1 LNVGGSVKQS
11 FIAGID
17 IGGTKTRI
25 MLARG
30 GNPLADRTLS
40 TDSWRIREVETDGK
54 ELSGRLVAL
63 CAHEG
68 LDAGDLGALVVGAH
82 GCDTD
87 EQCREFQTS
96 LARHLPG
103 RVQVVNDAELM
114 GPAAGFFGGISVVA
128 GTGSIA
134 VARTPEGRMLV
145 AGGWGWI
152 LGDEG
157 SAPALVRDA
166 AKAIRGAID
175 AGNGADPLTE
185 ALMSELGTDDPTM
198 LGRLL
203 NDTRSAVIWGRYAN
217 AVFAAA
223 DAGSRLA
230 HQVITEGG
238 AALAALVGVLIK
250 RGADAA
256 SVVAGGGVIVE
267 QPRLMAAFTAAMK
280 DVSPDSA
287 VVLLREPP
295 VMGAL
300 ALAERALGRSATV
313 DSSGPVRARDHR

>member
-1 LNVGGSVKQS
+1 MTQG
-11 FIAGID
+11 FTAGID

-30 GNPLADRTLS
+30 GETVADRTLP
-40 TDSWRIREVETDGK
+40 TDSWRIREFETDGK
-54 ELSGRLVAL
+54 ALAALVKAL
-63 CAHEG
+63 G
-68 LDAGDLGALVVGAH
+68 TDVTLDPGSLGALVVGAH

-87 EQCREFQTS
+87 EQCRQFQAS
-96 LARHLPG
+96 LARRLAG

-114 GPAAGFFGGISVVA
+114 GPAAGYFGGISVVA

-134 VARTPEGRMLV
+134 VARSPDGRMLA

-175 AGNGADPLTE
+175 AGDGADPLTD
-185 ALMSELGTDDPTM
+185 ALMAELGTDDPTM

-223 DAGSRLA
+223 DAGSHLA
-230 HQVITEGG
+230 QGVIIEGG
-238 AALAALVGVLIK
+238 AALAALVGVIIK

-267 QPRLMAAFTAAMK
+267 QPRLMAAFAAAMK
-280 DVSPDSA
+280 KVSPESA

-300 ALAERALGRSATV
+300 ALAERAMPAGVTLKAGGGR
-313 DSSGPVRARDHR
+313 

>member
-1 LNVGGSVKQS
+1 V
-11 FIAGID
+11 IAGVD
-17 IGGTKTRI
+17 IGGTKTRV

-30 GNPLADRTLS
+30 GQVLADRTVP
-40 TDSWRIREVETDGK
+40 TDSWRIRQVEPDGK
-54 ELSGRLVAL
+54 ALAGLVSEL
-63 CAHEG
+63 CAEQG
-68 LDAGDLGALVVGAH
+68 LAADDLGAVAVGAH

-87 EQCREFQTS
+87 AQCRQFQAS
-96 LARHLPG
+96 LARYLRG
-103 RVQVVNDAELM
+103 IVRVVNDSELM
-114 GPAAGFFGGISVVA
+114 GPAAGYFGGISVVA

-166 AKAIRGAID
+166 ARAIRRAID
-175 AGNGADPLTE
+175 SGDAADPLTD
-185 ALMSELGTDDPTM
+185 ALMAELGTDDPTM

-203 NDTRSAVIWGRYAN
+203 NDTRSAVIWGRYAS

-223 DAGSRLA
+223 DAGSRLSQA
-230 HQVITEGG
+230 VIAEGG
-238 AALAALVGVLIK
+238 VALAELVAVLIK
-250 RGADAA
+250 RGADAT

-267 QPRLMAAFTAAMK
+267 QPRLMEAFKAAMRG
-280 DVSPDSA
+280 VSPESK

-300 ALAERALGRSATV
+300 ALAERALQDANLLKSRM
-313 DSSGPVRARDHR
+313 DRI

>member
-1 LNVGGSVKQS
+1 
-11 FIAGID
+11 
-17 IGGTKTRI
+17 
-25 MLARG
+25 MLA
-30 GNPLADRTLS
+30 
-40 TDSWRIREVETDGK
+40 
-54 ELSGRLVAL
+54 
-63 CAHEG
+63 
-68 LDAGDLGALVVGAH
+68 
-82 GCDTD
+82 
-87 EQCREFQTS
+87 
-96 LARHLPG
+96 
-103 RVQVVNDAELM
+103 
-114 GPAAGFFGGISVVA
+114 
-128 GTGSIA
+128 
-134 VARTPEGRMLV
+134 

-175 AGNGADPLTE
+175 AGDGADPLTD
-185 ALMSELGTDDPTM
+185 ALMAELGTDDPTM

-230 HQVITEGG
+230 QGVIIEGG
-238 AALAALVGVLIK
+238 AALAALVGVIVK

-267 QPRLMAAFTAAMK
+267 QPRLMAAFAAAMK
-280 DVSPDSA
+280 KVSPNSA

-300 ALAERALGRSATV
+300 ALAERAMPAGATLKAGDGR
-313 DSSGPVRARDHR
+313 

>member
-1 LNVGGSVKQS
+1 MGGSVAQS

-30 GNPLADRTLS
+30 GNPVADRTLS

-54 ELSGRLVAL
+54 ELSGRLAAL
-63 CAHEG
+63 CADEG
-68 LDAGDLGALVVGAH
+68 LDAGDLAALVVGAH

-134 VARTPEGRMLV
+134 VARAPEGRMLV

-175 AGNGADPLTE
+175 AGDGADPLTE

-230 HQVITEGG
+230 QGVIVEGG

-267 QPRLMAAFTAAMK
+267 QPRLMAAFAAAMK
-280 DVSPDSA
+280 KVSPDSA

-300 ALAERALGRSATV
+300 ALAERALPTEATFK
-313 DSSGPVRARDHR
+313 ARERR

>member
-1 LNVGGSVKQS
+1 MTQS

-30 GNPLADRTLS
+30 GNAVADRTLS

-54 ELSGRLVAL
+54 ALAALVKAL
-63 CAHEG
+63 GSDEG
-68 LDAGDLGALVVGAH
+68 LDPGDLGALVVGAH

-87 EQCREFQTS
+87 AQCRDFQAS
-96 LARHLPG
+96 LARRLAG
-103 RVQVVNDAELM
+103 NVQVVNDAELM
-114 GPAAGFFGGISVVA
+114 GPAAGYFGGVSVVA

-134 VARTPEGRMLV
+134 VARSPDGRMLA

-175 AGNGADPLTE
+175 AGDGADPLTD
-185 ALMSELGTDDPTM
+185 ALMAELGTDDPTM

-230 HQVITEGG
+230 QGVINEGG
-238 AALAALVGVLIK
+238 AALAALVGVIIK

-267 QPRLMAAFTAAMK
+267 QPRLMAAFAAAMK
-280 DVSPDSA
+280 KVSPDSA

-300 ALAERALGRSATV
+300 ALAERALPAGT
-313 DSSGPVRARDHR
+313 PLKARNQR

>member
-1 LNVGGSVKQS
+1 V
-11 FIAGID
+11 IAGVD
-17 IGGTKTRI
+17 IGGTKTRV
-25 MLARG
+25 MLAQG
-30 GNPLADRTLS
+30 GKPLGDRTVP
-40 TDSWRIREVETDGK
+40 TDSWRIRQVDPDGK
-54 ELSGRLVAL
+54 ALAGLVRGL
-63 CAHEG
+63 CVEG
-68 LDAGDLGALVVGAH
+68 GLAAEDLGAVVVGAH

-87 EQCREFQTS
+87 AQCRQFQAS
-96 LARHLPG
+96 LARYLPG
-103 RVQVVNDAELM
+103 IVQVMNDSELM
-114 GPAAGFFGGISVVA
+114 GPAAGYFGGVSVVA

-166 AKAIRGAID
+166 AKAIRRAID
-175 AGNGADPLTE
+175 AGDAADPLTD
-185 ALMSELGTDDPTM
+185 ALMAELGTDDPTM

-203 NDTRSAVIWGRYAN
+203 NDTRSAVTWGRYAS

-223 DAGSRLA
+223 DAGSRLS
-230 HQVITEGG
+230 QTVIAEGG
-238 AALAALVGVLIK
+238 AALAELVAILIK
-250 RGADAA
+250 RGADAT

-267 QPRLMAAFTAAMK
+267 QARLMEAFRTAMRG
-280 DVSPDSA
+280 VSPESK

-300 ALAERALGRSATV
+300 ALAERVLQDASLPGSGTGRK
-313 DSSGPVRARDHR
+313 

>member
-1 LNVGGSVKQS
+1 MEKTV
-11 FIAGID
+11 IAGVD
-17 IGGTKTRI
+17 IGGTKTRV
-25 MLARG
+25 MLAQG
-30 GNPLADRTLS
+30 GKPVADRTVP
-40 TDSWRIREVETDGK
+40 TDSWRIRQVDPDGIALAGLVK
-54 ELSGRLVAL
+54 EL
-63 CAHEG
+63 CAEAG
-68 LDAGDLGALVVGAH
+68 LAAEDLGAMVVGAH

-87 EQCREFQTS
+87 AQCREFQAS
-96 LARHLPG
+96 LARHLRG
-103 RVQVVNDAELM
+103 IVQVVNDSELM
-114 GPAAGFFGGISVVA
+114 GPAAGYFGGVSVVA

-166 AKAIRGAID
+166 ARAIRHAID
-175 AGNGADPLTE
+175 AGDAKDPLTD
-185 ALMSELGTDDPTM
+185 ALMAELGTDDPTM

-203 NDTRSAVIWGRYAN
+203 NDTRSAVIWGRYAS

-223 DAGSRLA
+223 DAGSRLSQA
-230 HQVITEGG
+230 VIAEGG
-238 AALAALVGVLIK
+238 AALAELVAVLIR
-250 RGADAA
+250 RGADAS

-267 QPRLMAAFTAAMK
+267 QPRLMEAFGAAMRG
-280 DVSPDSA
+280 VSAESK

-300 ALAERALGRSATV
+300 ALAERALQDASLLGSRT
-313 DSSGPVRARDHR
+313 DRI

>member
-1 LNVGGSVKQS
+1 MGGSVTES

-25 MLARG
+25 MLGRDAH
-30 GNPLADRTLS
+30 PLADRTLS

-54 ELSGRLVAL
+54 ALAGVVKAL
-63 CAHEG
+63 CSDVG
-68 LDAGDLGALVVGAH
+68 LDAGGLGALVVGAH

-87 EQCREFQTS
+87 EQCRQFQAS
-96 LARHLPG
+96 LVRRLPA

-114 GPAAGFFGGISVVA
+114 GPAAGYFGGISVVA

-134 VARTPEGRMLV
+134 VARTPDGRILA

-175 AGNGADPLTE
+175 AGDGADPLTD
-185 ALMSELGTDDPTM
+185 ALMAELGTDDPTM

-230 HQVITEGG
+230 QGVIIEGG
-238 AALAALVGVLIK
+238 AALAALVGVIVK

-267 QPRLMAAFTAAMK
+267 QPRLMAAFAAAMK
-280 DVSPDSA
+280 KVSPNSA

-300 ALAERALGRSATV
+300 ALAERAMPAGATLKAGDGR
-313 DSSGPVRARDHR
+313 

>member
-1 LNVGGSVKQS
+1 MGGSVAQS

-30 GNPLADRTLS
+30 GNAVADRTLS
-40 TDSWRIREVETDGK
+40 TDSWRIREVETDAK
-54 ELSGRLVAL
+54 ALSGRLAAL
-63 CAHEG
+63 CADEG
-68 LDAGDLGALVVGAH
+68 LDAGDLGALVVGSH

-87 EQCREFQTS
+87 EQCRAFQAS

-103 RVQVVNDAELM
+103 RVRVVNDAELM

-134 VARTPEGRMLV
+134 VARSPEGRMLA

-175 AGNGADPLTE
+175 AGDGADPLTE

-230 HQVITEGG
+230 QQVITEGG

-280 DVSPDSA
+280 DISPDST

-300 ALAERALGRSATV
+300 ALAERALRRSATI
-313 DSSGPVRARDHR
+313 DSPGPVRARDHR

>member
-1 LNVGGSVKQS
+1 VTQS

-30 GNPLADRTLS
+30 GNAVADRTLS

-54 ELSGRLVAL
+54 ALAALVKAL
-63 CAHEG
+63 GSDEG
-68 LDAGDLGALVVGAH
+68 LDPGDLGALVVGAH

-87 EQCREFQTS
+87 AQCRDFQAS
-96 LARHLPG
+96 LARRLAG
-103 RVQVVNDAELM
+103 NVQVVNDAELM
-114 GPAAGFFGGISVVA
+114 GPAAGYFGGVSVVA

-134 VARTPEGRMLV
+134 VARSPDGRMLA

-175 AGNGADPLTE
+175 AGDGADPLTD
-185 ALMSELGTDDPTM
+185 ALMAELGTDDPTM

-230 HQVITEGG
+230 QGVINEGG
-238 AALAALVGVLIK
+238 AALAALVGVIIK

-267 QPRLMAAFTAAMK
+267 QPRLMAAFAAAMK
-280 DVSPDSA
+280 KVSPDSA

-300 ALAERALGRSATV
+300 ALAERALPAGT
-313 DSSGPVRARDHR
+313 PLKARNQR

>member
-1 LNVGGSVKQS
+1 VTQS

-30 GNPLADRTLS
+30 GNAVADRTLS

-54 ELSGRLVAL
+54 ALAALVKAL
-63 CAHEG
+63 GSDEG
-68 LDAGDLGALVVGAH
+68 LDPGDLGALVVGAH

-87 EQCREFQTS
+87 AQCRDFQAS
-96 LARHLPG
+96 LARRLAG
-103 RVQVVNDAELM
+103 TVQVVNDAELM
-114 GPAAGFFGGISVVA
+114 GPAAGYFGGVSVVA

-134 VARTPEGRMLV
+134 VARSPDGRMLA

-175 AGNGADPLTE
+175 AGDGADPLTD
-185 ALMSELGTDDPTM
+185 ALMAELGTDDPTM

-230 HQVITEGG
+230 QGVINEGG
-238 AALAALVGVLIK
+238 AALAALVGVIIK

-267 QPRLMAAFTAAMK
+267 QPRLMAAFAAAMK
-280 DVSPDSA
+280 KVSPDSA

-300 ALAERALGRSATV
+300 ALAERALPAGT
-313 DSSGPVRARDHR
+313 PLKARNQR

>member
-1 LNVGGSVKQS
+1 MTES
-11 FIAGID
+11 FHAGID
-17 IGGTKTRI
+17 IGGTKI
-25 MLARG
+25 EVMLARG
-30 GNPLADRTLS
+30 GTPVADRTLP

-54 ELSGRLVAL
+54 ALAGLVKAL
-63 CAHEG
+63 CSDEG
-68 LDAGDLGALVVGAH
+68 LDAGGLGALVVGAH

-87 EQCREFQTS
+87 EQCRQFQAS
-96 LARHLPG
+96 LARRLPG
-103 RVQVVNDAELM
+103 KVQVVNDAELM
-114 GPAAGFFGGISVVA
+114 GPAAGYFGGISVVA

-134 VARTPEGRMLV
+134 VARAPDGRMLA

-175 AGNGADPLTE
+175 AGDGADPLTD
-185 ALMSELGTDDPTM
+185 ALMAELGTDDPTM

-230 HQVITEGG
+230 QGVIIDGG
-238 AALAALVGVLIK
+238 AALAALVGVIVK

-267 QPRLMAAFTAAMK
+267 QPRLMAAFAAAMK
-280 DVSPDSA
+280 KVSPKSA

-300 ALAERALGRSATV
+300 ALAERAMPAGATLKAGDGR
-313 DSSGPVRARDHR
+313 

>member
-1 LNVGGSVKQS
+1 MGGSVAQS

-30 GNPLADRTLS
+30 GNPVADRILS

-54 ELSGRLVAL
+54 ELSGRLAAL
-63 CAHEG
+63 CADDG
-68 LDAGDLGALVVGAH
+68 LDAGDLAALVVGAH

-103 RVQVVNDAELM
+103 SVQVVNDAELM

-175 AGNGADPLTE
+175 AGNGADPLT
-185 ALMSELGTDDPTM
+185 
-198 LGRLL
+198 
-203 NDTRSAVIWGRYAN
+203 
-217 AVFAAA
+217 
-223 DAGSRLA
+223 
-230 HQVITEGG
+230 
-238 AALAALVGVLIK
+238 
-250 RGADAA
+250 
-256 SVVAGGGVIVE
+256 
-267 QPRLMAAFTAAMK
+267 
-280 DVSPDSA
+280 
-287 VVLLREPP
+287 
-295 VMGAL
+295 
-300 ALAERALGRSATV
+300 
-313 DSSGPVRARDHR
+313 